1 MDIQQKL
8 DTIQQVLQDNGWET
22 IMDRSTNCIAK
33 KSFEILDGIDNDALV
48 WFSDFAREGS
58 LMITGQYWSEGNNVL
73 GANGVIINEQD
84 SDEKIKSMI
93 DQFIKSS
100 EFDID
105 ESYGRRMRSHHA

>member
-1 MDIQQKL
+1 MDVQQKL
-8 DTIQQVLQDNGWET
+8 NIIQQVLQDHGWET
-22 IMDRSTNCIAK
+22 IADRSTNCIAK

-93 DQFIKSS
+93 EQFVKSS

-105 ESYGRRMRSHHA
+105 ESFGRRLRSSAA